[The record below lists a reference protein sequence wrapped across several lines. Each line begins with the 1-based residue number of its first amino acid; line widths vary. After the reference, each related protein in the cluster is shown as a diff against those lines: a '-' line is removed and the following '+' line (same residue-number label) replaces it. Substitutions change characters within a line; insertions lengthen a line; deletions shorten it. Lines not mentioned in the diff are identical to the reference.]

1 MKIKK
6 LENQI
11 REKKSFLCIGL
22 DIDLDRIPSH
32 LKGEQDPIFS
42 FAKEIID
49 STNKFAIAYKPNIA
63 FFEAHG
69 LSGWESLETVSY
81 THLTLPTIYSV

>member
-11 REKKSFLCIGL
+11 REKISFLSIGL

-42 FAKEIID
+42 FAKEIND
-49 STNKFAIAYKPNIA
+49 STNNYAVAYKPNIE
-63 FFEAHG
+63 FFEANG
-69 LSGWESLETVSY
+69 ITGWELIKNIKNYLNS
-81 THLTLPTIYSV
+81 

>member
-42 FAKEIID
+42 FAKE
-49 STNKFAIAYKPNIA
+49 
-63 FFEAHG
+63 
-69 LSGWESLETVSY
+69 LSLIHISE
-81 THLTLPTIYSV
+81 PTRPY